1 MIIHIIIPVHNR
13 IKYTIEIINCLR
25 QQTIKN
31 KLKIIV
37 VDDGSTDGTDIWL
50 RKQTD
55 IETLKGNGNLLWAG
69 AVNLAIKNLIMK
81 SNKTDWLLLINN
93 DVRIKNDYVET
104 LYKIAK
110 NNFPSA
116 VGSIVKNNNEELISV
131 GAKIYPDTFKV
142 EEINSKKF
150 ILKNLVILKNV
161 NVLSG
166 RGVLYPLKS
175 IIEVNGLRPRIIPH
189 YFADYDLS
197 LRVNKKGYKL
207 LISMKASVYT
217 DEDFKKLQ
225 EKRKQEKLIF
235 KLFARKSYSLW
246 YSKFLFWWEA
256 SNNIQRIS
264 LPFRIIKFIIL
275 PDLRISL

>member
-264 LPFRIIKFIIL
+264 LPYRIIKFIIL